1 MSQPSANLSIVSCIV
16 TVAAAGCRHVPV
28 LMLTIAVSKFF
39 WGSLFMRQWTPLMN
53 PFDDYFEK
61 CCRASLKRIAVKNS
75 KSKQIVLVAVG
86 FKPMASYLEA

>member
-1 MSQPSANLSIVSCIV
+1 
-16 TVAAAGCRHVPV
+16 
-28 LMLTIAVSKFF
+28 
-39 WGSLFMRQWTPLMN
+39 MRQWTPLMN